1 MDTRKTT
8 LIITIA
14 VIALLSVGIGFAYVA
29 YTSNSGNNTDVA
41 YITVSQDD
49 GDGHAKYTFTDADT
63 KIYFDTFTNK
73 DDTYFKLNAQN
84 AVTTAKAG
92 FPEYTFVDLGAVRL
106 VAEYEGTGNAPS
118 PLYVSIIASDNFD
131 GNDNWVYFLTNK
143 YSVDNE
149 KKTSNIMIY
158 AYTNNDESDWINGP
172 DALTITATNNV
183 YEKPEIHL
191 CYGYPTAL
199 ANIDFD
205 DDVEELKGYLR
216 VAHDPD
222 DLQDASIVIKASE
235 TDPGMK
241 ATKVITYCS
250 DNSVNALKYIA
261 LVENGTTYAFV
272 NNESTLFDSPIEGK
286 VFGGWKDSQGQD
298 IPATKQITAD
308 TTVYAKWVDPP
319 TP

>member
-14 VIALLSVGIGFAYVA
+14 LIALVSVGIGFAYVA
-29 YTSNSGNNTDVA
+29 YTSNGGNNTDVA

-49 GDGHAKYTFTDADT
+49 GSGHDKYTFTDANT
-63 KIYFDTFTNK
+63 KVYFDTFTNQN
-73 DDTYFKLNAQN
+73 DTYFKLNAQK

-106 VAEYEGTGNAPS
+106 VPEFKGTGNAPT
-118 PLYVSIIASDNFD
+118 PLYISIIASDNFD

-143 YSVDNE
+143 YSVNDQ
-149 KKTSNIMIY
+149 KKTTDIKIY
-158 AYTNNDESDWINGP
+158 AYTNNDDSDWINGP
-172 DALTITATNNV
+172 DQLTIAAGNNNE
-183 YEKPEIHL
+183 YAKPEIHL
-191 CYGYPTAL
+191 CYGYPTAI

-205 DDVEELKGYLR
+205 DEVEELMGYLR

-235 TDPGMK
+235 VDPQMK
-241 ATKVITYCS
+241 NTRVVTYCS
-250 DNSVNALKYIA
+250 DNTVNALKYIA
-261 LVENGTTYAFV
+261 LVEDGTNYTFV
-272 NNESTLFDSPIEGK
+272 DNDATLFDAPLGK
-286 VFGGWKDSQGQD
+286 VFGGWTDNQGQD
-298 IPATKQITAD
+298 IPATKEITAD
-308 TTVYAKWVDPP
+308 MTVYAKWVAP